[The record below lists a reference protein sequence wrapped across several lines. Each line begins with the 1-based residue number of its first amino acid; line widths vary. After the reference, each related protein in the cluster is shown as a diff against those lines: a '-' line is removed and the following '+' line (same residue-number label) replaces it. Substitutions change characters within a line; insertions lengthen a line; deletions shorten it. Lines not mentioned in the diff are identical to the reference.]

1 MKINISPLWEKLGIA
16 DDIGLIQQ
24 IFDVYSGEESDIGE
38 IVVINNSEVEKYV
51 QQHSGICG
59 TRNEKAIE
67 NLALIKAIS
76 PIEAGN
82 LSFPYLDTKL
92 GTNVYKVLI
101 NWEELKKYA
110 GLLQDQEADEPW
122 GKAKQKA
129 VVREI
134 LQNLDKSSKTKEF
147 TISEKNLGKY
157 VDHVSIAHEIR
168 GDDSPDRHIK
178 LFETLK
184 NLEKDGIL
192 KIHSIDYDFN
202 ASPTLPEDEIIQ
214 SDGYYGIDEDAY
226 FYPAA
231 HCKITLELFR
241 SQSEEAILEKQISEQ
256 AIRPSGFTP
265 RSILPVNPSAEKIF
279 KSFSPHNYSFIL
291 KIISG
296 ILSLT
301 DFSSDG
307 KVHYKLQS
315 PPGQL
320 LINERSLLNRLN
332 VEGLFSY
339 YGEDGIFAIATLG
352 NINTEVL
359 RDMETRLNEAL
370 QHPKTIPEN
379 STPDLTSRRG
389 LEKKWDVLQSI
400 WTVYESNSRPAAIL
414 VPVDAVAIKGRT
426 SQDIDL
432 IMEGLKN
439 TGNFGRW
446 ERRDEYYNIEDIN
459 RTQLPLTFNQIKSQ
473 YTRLAD
479 EYEQSR
485 TKNSRISV
493 QQFSCGNI
501 MINLDQA
508 IMKYKAN
515 NPVEIS
521 PDNDEIQMLVF
532 LMKNKGIVKKY
543 IEIAKELNIN
553 CYHKAATNS
562 DVAREVQFLRRDLA
576 TFLRKKV
583 GMSDEEINRMI
594 IVKKNTGYKLQCTSN
609 SPKPH

>member
-1 MKINISPLWEKLGIA
+1 MKITISPLWEKIGIA

-38 IVVINNSEVEKYV
+38 IVVINNSEVEKFV
-51 QQHSGICG
+51 QQHSEICG
-59 TRNEKAIE
+59 TRNEKVIE
-67 NLALIKAIS
+67 NLALNKAVS

-82 LSFPYLDTKL
+82 FSFPYLDTKL

-101 NWEELKKYA
+101 HWEELKKYA
-110 GLLQDQEADEPW
+110 GSLQDREADEPW

-134 LQNLDKSSKTKEF
+134 LENLDKASKTKEF

-157 VDHVSIAHEIR
+157 VDHVSIVQEIR

-214 SDGYYGIDEDAY
+214 LDGYYGIDENAY

-241 SQSEEAILEKQISEQ
+241 SQSEEAILEKQIAEQ

-265 RSILPVNPSAEKIF
+265 RTILPVNPSVEKIF
-279 KSFSPHNYSFIL
+279 RSFSPQNYSFVL
-291 KIISG
+291 KVVSG

-301 DFSSDG
+301 DFSPDG
-307 KVHYKLQS
+307 KVHYQLQS

-320 LINERSLLNRLN
+320 LMNERSLLNKFS

-339 YGEDGIFAIATLG
+339 YGEDGIFGIATLG
-352 NINTEVL
+352 NINNDVL
-359 RDMETRLNEAL
+359 RELESHLIDAT
-370 QHPKTIPEN
+370 QQSKTKTVSFIP
-379 STPDLTSRRG
+379 DVTSRRG
-389 LEKKWDVLQSI
+389 LEKKWDVLQAI
-400 WTVYESNSRPAAIL
+400 WTVYESNSRADAVL
-414 VPVDAVAIKGRT
+414 VPIDAVIIKSRT
-426 SQDIDL
+426 TEDIDQ
-432 IMEGLKN
+432 IIEGLKN
-439 TGNFGRW
+439 TGNFVKW
-446 ERRDEYYNIEDIN
+446 ERRDRYYSIEEIN
-459 RTQLPLTFNQIKSQ
+459 HTQLPITFNKTKTD
-473 YTRLAD
+473 YTRLAS
-479 EYEQSR
+479 EYEQSQVKVAP
-485 TKNSRISV
+485 TSNK
-493 QQFSCGNI
+493 QFRCGNLLVD
-501 MINLDQA
+501 LDQT
-508 IMKYKAN
+508 IIQNGDK

-521 PDNDEIQMLVF
+521 PDDKKIRMLVF
-532 LMKNKGIVKKY
+532 LMKNKGIVKQY
-543 IEIAKELNIN
+543 VEIAEELSIN
-553 CYHKAATNS
+553 SYYEGVNNS
-562 DVAREVQFLRRDLA
+562 HVAREVQFYKRDLV

-583 GMSDEEINRMI
+583 GMTNQEINNMI
-594 IVKKNTGYKLQCTSN
+594 IAKKNIGYKLQCANN
-609 SPKPH
+609 SPKLH